1 MFVTTLGYDNMQ
13 IITIG
18 KIQKRTLAL
27 YPQAVPLY
35 KIYNKLIYSH
45 LNKYQ
50 LKFEERNALSRP
62 LVCVKDGNTL
72 FLVNNFSLFNI
83 LKSVNKVNEALDQ
96 EVLLV
101 EINADLFRFDLAFY
115 ELISMVSRYHN
126 IIELERIYLAFS
138 ELLDTKTSQRLFA
151 KNNFSVVLFCNL
163 INLPERTYHNR
174 TKVQ

>member
-1 MFVTTLGYDNMQ
+1 MQ

-18 KIQKRTLAL
+18 KIQKQTLAL
-27 YPQAVPLY
+27 YPQAVSLY
-35 KIYNKLIYSH
+35 KIYNKLIYPH

-50 LKFEERNALSRP
+50 LKFEERSALSRP
-62 LVCVKDGNTL
+62 LVCVKDGSTL
-72 FLVNNFSLFNI
+72 FLVNSFSLFNI

-115 ELISMVSRYHN
+115 ELINMVSRYHST
-126 IIELERIYLAFS
+126 IKLESIYLALS
-138 ELLDTKTSQRLFA
+138 ELLDTKISQRLFV
-151 KNNFSVVLFCNL
+151 KNNFSIVLFCNL

-174 TKVQ
+174 TKMQ